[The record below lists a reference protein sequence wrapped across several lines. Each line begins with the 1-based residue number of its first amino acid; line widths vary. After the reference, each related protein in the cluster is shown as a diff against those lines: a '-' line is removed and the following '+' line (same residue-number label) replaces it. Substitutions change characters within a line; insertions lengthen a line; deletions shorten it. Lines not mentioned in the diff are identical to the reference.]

1 MMRIAFIALAVGLSA
16 GLLMIY
22 PKLTEPPVSSFIS
35 ADDEMR
41 RLLQDQADQRVPPP
55 VNPNVPNAGPGG
67 KQTGTMPVEAKPAE
81 SKPSVS
87 QGTAITTEVKEGS
100 SDASFGKLNLNTAG
114 AEQLDELPGIGP
126 SRAQA
131 ILELRQRLGGK
142 FRSADQLLEVK
153 GIGEKTLEKI
163 RPLVTVEP

>member
-41 RLLQDQADQRVPPP
+41 RLLQDQAEQRVPSPAA
-55 VNPNVPNAGPGG
+55 PNAGQGG
-67 KQTGTMPVEAKPAE
+67 KQTETMPAETKPAE
-81 SKPSVS
+81 TKPSSS
-87 QGTAITTEVKEGS
+87 QGDPVSTTTKDGKA
-100 SDASFGKLNLNTAG
+100 DASFGKLNLNTAT

-131 ILELRQRLGGK
+131 ILELRKRLGGK
-142 FRSADQLLEVK
+142 FRSSDQLLEVK
-153 GIGEKTLEKI
+153 GIGGKTLEKI
-163 RPLVTVEP
+163 KPHVTVEP